1 MKIAENFYRLGTE
14 SAFVVLAKAKKLESE
29 GKEIINLGIGQPDF
43 RTPQHIVDAGKKALE
58 DGHHGYTAANGTLE
72 LRQSVCAHI
81 KRMYSATIDPSRVL
95 ITPGG
100 KPTMYF
106 AIMLFGEPG
115 AEIIYPEP
123 GFPIYESMIN
133 YSGAKAVPMYLSDK
147 NNFSFNC
154 KEVLSLIND
163 KTRLL
168 ILNNP
173 QNPTGGLIPK
183 EQIDELVEGLK
194 KYPHVAIMSDEI
206 YSRQIYNNK
215 KMPSFFYYPELYD
228 RLIVLDGWSKTYA
241 MTGWRLGW
249 SVWPEQFIEPVT
261 RMAINSYSCVSAANQ
276 VAAMA
281 ALDGPHDFL
290 DDMMEKF
297 DKRRKLIVDGLN
309 SIDGITCNNPGG
321 AFYVF
326 PNISGTGLNGSQF
339 AEKCLYEAGVAIVP
353 GTSFG
358 KSANDFVRFS
368 FANSYENIEKALE
381 KLKNSLVCPN

>member
-1 MKIAENFYRLGTE
+1 MKIAANFLRMGTE
-14 SAFVVLAKAKKLESE
+14 SAFVVLAKAKKLEAE

-43 RTPQHIVDAGKKALE
+43 RTPQHIVEAGKQALE
-58 DGHHGYTAANGTLE
+58 AGHHGYTAANGMIE
-72 LRQSVCAHI
+72 LRTSVCKHVH
-81 KRMYSATIDPSRVL
+81 KMYGATIDPSRVL

-115 AEIIYPEP
+115 SEIIYPEP

-183 EQIDELVEGLK
+183 EQIDELADGLK
-194 KYPHVAIMSDEI
+194 KFPHVAVLSDEI
-206 YSRQIYNNK
+206 YSRQIYDNK
-215 KMPSFFYYPELYD
+215 KMPSFFNYPELYD

-249 SVWPEQFIEPVT
+249 SVWPEQFIELVT

-276 VAAMA
+276 VAAIA
-281 ALDGPHDFL
+281 ALEGPHDFL
-290 DDMMEKF
+290 EDMMKQF
-297 DKRRKLIVDGLN
+297 TRRRKLIVDGLN
-309 SIDGITCNNPGG
+309 SIPGITCNNPGG

-326 PNISGTGLNGSQF
+326 PNVSETGMTGEKF

-358 KSANDFVRFS
+358 KSAKDFVRFS

-381 KLKNSLVCPN
+381 KIKKIL

>member
-1 MKIAENFYRLGTE
+1 MKIAENFSRLGTE
-14 SAFVVLAKAKKLESE
+14 SAFVVLAKAKKLEAE

-43 RTPQHIVDAGKKALE
+43 RTPQHIVEAGKKALE
-58 DGHHGYTAANGTLE
+58 DGHHGYTPANGTLE
-72 LRQSVCAHI
+72 LRQSVCTHI
-81 KRMYSATIDPSRVL
+81 KKMYGANIDPARVL

-106 AIMLFGEPG
+106 VIMLFGEPG
-115 AEIIYPEP
+115 SEIIYPEP
-123 GFPIYESMIN
+123 GFPIYESMIQ

-147 NNFSFNC
+147 NNFSFNV
-154 KEVLSLIND
+154 KDVISLINE

-183 EQIDELVEGLK
+183 EQIDELVIELK
-194 KYPHVAIMSDEI
+194 KYPHVAILSDEI
-206 YSRQIYNNK
+206 YSRQIYDNK
-215 KMPSFFYYPELYD
+215 KMPSFFYYPELYN

-249 SVWPEQFIEPVT
+249 SVWPEELIEKVT

-276 VAAMA
+276 VAAIA

-290 DDMMEKF
+290 EDMMDKF
-297 DKRRKLIVDGLN
+297 SKRRKLIVDGLN
-309 SIDGITCNNPGG
+309 SINGITCNNPGG

-326 PNISGTGLNGSQF
+326 PNISGTGLNGTQF
-339 AEKCLYEAGVAIVP
+339 ADKCLYDAGVAIVP

-358 KSANDFVRFS
+358 KSAKDFVRFS

-381 KLKNSLVCPN
+381 KIKKIL

>member
-1 MKIAENFYRLGTE
+1 MKIAANFLRMGTE
-14 SAFVVLAKAKKLESE
+14 SAFVVLAKAKKLEAE

-43 RTPQHIVDAGKKALE
+43 RTPQHIVEAGKQALE
-58 DGHHGYTAANGTLE
+58 AGHHGYTAANGMIE
-72 LRQSVCAHI
+72 LRTSVCKHVH
-81 KRMYSATIDPSRVL
+81 KMYGATIDPSRVL

-115 AEIIYPEP
+115 SEIIYPEP

-183 EQIDELVEGLK
+183 EQIDELAEGLK
-194 KYPHVAIMSDEI
+194 KFPHVAVLSDEI
-206 YSRQIYNNK
+206 YSRQIYDNK
-215 KMPSFFYYPELYD
+215 KMPSFFNYPELYD

-249 SVWPEQFIEPVT
+249 SVWPEQFIELVT

-276 VAAMA
+276 VAAIA
-281 ALDGPHDFL
+281 ALEGPHDFL
-290 DDMMEKF
+290 ENMMKQF
-297 DKRRKLIVDGLN
+297 TRRRKLIVDGLN
-309 SIDGITCNNPGG
+309 SIPGITCNNPGG

-326 PNISGTGLNGSQF
+326 PNVSGTGMTGEKF

-358 KSANDFVRFS
+358 KSAKDFVRFS

-381 KLKNSLVCPN
+381 KIKKIL

>member
-133 YSGAKAVPMYLSDK
+133 YSGAKAVSMYLSDK

-206 YSRQIYNNK
+206 YSRQIYDNK

-381 KLKNSLVCPN
+381 KIKKIL

>member
-1 MKIAENFYRLGTE
+1 MKIAANFLRMGTE
-14 SAFVVLAKAKKLESE
+14 SAFVVLAKAKKLEAE

-43 RTPQHIVDAGKKALE
+43 RTPQHIVEAGKQALE
-58 DGHHGYTAANGTLE
+58 AGHHGYTAANGMIE
-72 LRQSVCAHI
+72 LRTSVCKHVH
-81 KRMYSATIDPSRVL
+81 KMYGATIDPSRVL

-115 AEIIYPEP
+115 SEIIYPEP

-183 EQIDELVEGLK
+183 EQIDELAEGLK
-194 KYPHVAIMSDEI
+194 KFPHVAVLSDEI
-206 YSRQIYNNK
+206 YGRQIYDNK
-215 KMPSFFYYPELYD
+215 KMPSFFNYPELYD

-249 SVWPEQFIEPVT
+249 SVWPEQFIELVT

-276 VAAMA
+276 VAAIA
-281 ALDGPHDFL
+281 ALEGPHDFL
-290 DDMMEKF
+290 EDMMKQF
-297 DKRRKLIVDGLN
+297 TRRRKLIVDGLN
-309 SIDGITCNNPGG
+309 SIPGITCNNPGG

-326 PNISGTGLNGSQF
+326 PNVSETGMTGEKF

-358 KSANDFVRFS
+358 KSAKDFVRFS

-381 KLKNSLVCPN
+381 KIKKIL

>member
-1 MKIAENFYRLGTE
+1 MKIAENFFRLGTE
-14 SAFVVLAKAKKLESE
+14 SAFVVLAKAKKLEAE

-43 RTPQHIVDAGKKALE
+43 RTPQHIVEAGKKALE
-58 DGHHGYTAANGTLE
+58 DGHHGYTPANGTLE
-72 LRQSVCAHI
+72 LRQSVCAHV
-81 KRMYSATIDPSRVL
+81 KRMYGAQVDPTRVL

-100 KPTMYF
+100 KPIMYF

-147 NNFSFNC
+147 NNFSFNV
-154 KEVLSLIND
+154 KDVLSLIND

-183 EQIDELVEGLK
+183 EQIDELAKGLQK
-194 KYPHVAIMSDEI
+194 FPNVAILSDEI
-206 YSRQIYNNK
+206 YSRQIYDNK
-215 KMPSFFYYPELYD
+215 KMPSFFYYPELYN

-249 SVWPEQFIEPVT
+249 SVWPEQFIEQVT

-276 VAAMA
+276 VAAAA
-281 ALDGPHDFL
+281 ALDGPHNFL
-290 DDMMEKF
+290 EDMMDKF
-297 DKRRKLIVDGLN
+297 SKRRKLIVDGLN
-309 SIDGITCNNPGG
+309 SIKGITCNNPGG

-326 PNISGTGLNGSQF
+326 PNVSGTGLNGTQF
-339 AEKCLYEAGVAIVP
+339 ADKCLYDAGVAIVP

-358 KSANDFVRFS
+358 KSAKDFVRFS

-381 KLKNSLVCPN
+381 KIKKIL

>member
-81 KRMYSATIDPSRVL
+81 KRIYSATIDPSRVL

-206 YSRQIYNNK
+206 YSRQIYDNK

-381 KLKNSLVCPN
+381 KIKKIL

>member
-1 MKIAENFYRLGTE
+1 MKIAANFLRMGTE
-14 SAFVVLAKAKKLESE
+14 SAFVVLAKAKKLEAE

-43 RTPQHIVDAGKKALE
+43 RTPQHIVEAGKQALE
-58 DGHHGYTAANGTLE
+58 AGHHGYTAANGMIE
-72 LRQSVCAHI
+72 LRTSVCKHVH
-81 KRMYSATIDPSRVL
+81 KMYGATIDPSRVL

-115 AEIIYPEP
+115 SEIIYPEP

-183 EQIDELVEGLK
+183 EQIDELADGLK
-194 KYPHVAIMSDEI
+194 KFPHVAVLSDEI
-206 YSRQIYNNK
+206 YSRQIYDNK
-215 KMPSFFYYPELYD
+215 KMPSFFNYPELYD

-249 SVWPEQFIEPVT
+249 SVWPEQFIELVT

-276 VAAMA
+276 VAAIA
-281 ALDGPHDFL
+281 ALEGPHDFL
-290 DDMMEKF
+290 EDMMKQF
-297 DKRRKLIVDGLN
+297 TRRRKLIVDGLN
-309 SIDGITCNNPGG
+309 SIPGVTCNNPGG

-326 PNISGTGLNGSQF
+326 PNVSGTGMTGEKF

-358 KSANDFVRFS
+358 KSAKDFVRFS

-381 KLKNSLVCPN
+381 KIKKIL

>member
-1 MKIAENFYRLGTE
+1 MKIAENFSRLGTE
-14 SAFVVLAKAKKLESE
+14 SAFVVLAKAKKLEAE

-43 RTPQHIVDAGKKALE
+43 RTPQHIVEAGKKALE
-58 DGHHGYTAANGTLE
+58 DGHHGYTPANGTLE

-81 KRMYSATIDPSRVL
+81 KKMYGANIDPARVL

-106 AIMLFGEPG
+106 AIMLFGEAG
-115 AEIIYPEP
+115 SEIIYPEP
-123 GFPIYESMIN
+123 GFPIYESMIQ

-147 NNFSFNC
+147 NNFSFNV
-154 KEVLSLIND
+154 KDVISLINER
-163 KTRLL
+163 TRLL

-183 EQIDELVEGLK
+183 EQIDELVIQLK
-194 KYPHVAIMSDEI
+194 KYPHVAILSDEI
-206 YSRQIYNNK
+206 YSRQIYDNK
-215 KMPSFFYYPELYD
+215 KMPSFFYYPELYN

-249 SVWPEQFIEPVT
+249 SVWPEELIEKVT

-276 VAAMA
+276 VAAIA
-281 ALDGPHDFL
+281 ALDGPHEFL
-290 DDMMEKF
+290 EDMMDKF
-297 DKRRKLIVDGLN
+297 SKRRKLIVDGLN
-309 SIDGITCNNPGG
+309 SINGITCNNPGG

-326 PNISGTGLNGSQF
+326 PNISGTGLNGTQF
-339 AEKCLYEAGVAIVP
+339 ADKCLYDAGVAIVP

-358 KSANDFVRFS
+358 KSAKDFVRFS

-381 KLKNSLVCPN
+381 KIKKIL

>member
-1 MKIAENFYRLGTE
+1 MKIAENFSRLGTE
-14 SAFVVLAKAKKLESE
+14 SAFVVLAKAKKLEAE

-43 RTPQHIVDAGKKALE
+43 RTPQHIVEAGKKALE
-58 DGHHGYTAANGTLE
+58 DGHHGYTPANGTLE
-72 LRQSVCAHI
+72 LRQSVCTHI
-81 KRMYSATIDPSRVL
+81 KKMYGANIDPVRVL

-115 AEIIYPEP
+115 SEIIYPEP
-123 GFPIYESMIN
+123 GFPIYESMIQ

-147 NNFSFNC
+147 NNFSFNV
-154 KEVLSLIND
+154 KDVISLINE

-183 EQIDELVEGLK
+183 EQIDELVIELK
-194 KYPHVAIMSDEI
+194 KYPHVAILSDEI
-206 YSRQIYNNK
+206 YSRQIYDNK
-215 KMPSFFYYPELYD
+215 KMPSFFYYPELYN

-249 SVWPEQFIEPVT
+249 SVWPEELIEKVT

-276 VAAMA
+276 VAAIA

-290 DDMMEKF
+290 EDMMDKF
-297 DKRRKLIVDGLN
+297 SKRRKLIVDGLN
-309 SIDGITCNNPGG
+309 SINGITCNNPGG

-326 PNISGTGLNGSQF
+326 PNISGTGLNGTQF
-339 AEKCLYEAGVAIVP
+339 ADKCLYDAGVAIVP

-358 KSANDFVRFS
+358 KSAKDFVRFS

-381 KLKNSLVCPN
+381 KIKKIL

>member
-1 MKIAENFYRLGTE
+1 
-14 SAFVVLAKAKKLESE
+14 
-29 GKEIINLGIGQPDF
+29 
-43 RTPQHIVDAGKKALE
+43 
-58 DGHHGYTAANGTLE
+58 
-72 LRQSVCAHI
+72 
-81 KRMYSATIDPSRVL
+81 
-95 ITPGG
+95 
-100 KPTMYF
+100 
-106 AIMLFGEPG
+106 
-115 AEIIYPEP
+115 
-123 GFPIYESMIN
+123 MIN

-206 YSRQIYNNK
+206 YSRQIYDNK

-381 KLKNSLVCPN
+381 KIKKIL

>member
-1 MKIAENFYRLGTE
+1 MKIAANFLRMGTE
-14 SAFVVLAKAKKLESE
+14 SAFVVLAKAKKLEAE

-43 RTPQHIVDAGKKALE
+43 RTPQHIVEAGKQALE
-58 DGHHGYTAANGTLE
+58 AGHHGYTAANGMIE
-72 LRQSVCAHI
+72 LRTSVCKHVH
-81 KRMYSATIDPSRVL
+81 KMYGATIDPSRVL

-115 AEIIYPEP
+115 SEIIYPEP

-183 EQIDELVEGLK
+183 EQIDELAEGLK
-194 KYPHVAIMSDEI
+194 KFPHVAVLSDEI
-206 YSRQIYNNK
+206 YSRQIYDNK
-215 KMPSFFYYPELYD
+215 KMPSFFNYPELYD

-249 SVWPEQFIEPVT
+249 SVWPEQFIELVT

-276 VAAMA
+276 VAAIA
-281 ALDGPHDFL
+281 ALEGPHDFL
-290 DDMMEKF
+290 EDMMKQF
-297 DKRRKLIVDGLN
+297 TRRRKLIVDGLN
-309 SIDGITCNNPGG
+309 SIPGITCNNPGG

-326 PNISGTGLNGSQF
+326 PNGSGTGMTGEKF

-358 KSANDFVRFS
+358 KSAKDFVRFS

-381 KLKNSLVCPN
+381 KIKKIL

>member
-1 MKIAENFYRLGTE
+1 MQIAENFFRLGTE
-14 SAFVVLAKAKKLESE
+14 SAFVVLAKAKKLEAE

-43 RTPQHIVDAGKKALE
+43 RTPQHIVEAGKKALE
-58 DGHHGYTAANGTLE
+58 DGHHGYTPANGTLE
-72 LRQSVCAHI
+72 LRQSVCAHV
-81 KRMYSATIDPSRVL
+81 KRMYGAQVDPTRVL

-100 KPTMYF
+100 KPIMYF

-133 YSGAKAVPMYLSDK
+133 YSGAKSVPMYLSDK
-147 NNFSFNC
+147 NNFSFNV
-154 KEVLSLIND
+154 KDVLSLIND

-183 EQIDELVEGLK
+183 EQIDELAKGLQK
-194 KYPHVAIMSDEI
+194 FPNVAILSDEI
-206 YSRQIYNNK
+206 YSRQIYDNK
-215 KMPSFFYYPELYD
+215 KMPSFFYYPELYN

-249 SVWPEQFIEPVT
+249 SVWPEQFIEQVT

-276 VAAMA
+276 VAAAA

-290 DDMMEKF
+290 EDMMDKF
-297 DKRRKLIVDGLN
+297 SKRRKLIVDGLN
-309 SIDGITCNNPGG
+309 SIKGITCNNPGG

-326 PNISGTGLNGSQF
+326 PNVSGTGLNGTQF
-339 AEKCLYEAGVAIVP
+339 ADKCLYDAGVAIVP

-358 KSANDFVRFS
+358 KSAKDFVRFS

-381 KLKNSLVCPN
+381 KIKKIL

>member
-1 MKIAENFYRLGTE
+1 MKIAANFLRMGTE
-14 SAFVVLAKAKKLESE
+14 SAFVVLAKAKKLEAE

-43 RTPQHIVDAGKKALE
+43 RTPQHIVEAGKQALE
-58 DGHHGYTAANGTLE
+58 SGHHGYTAANGMIE
-72 LRQSVCAHI
+72 LRTSVCKHVH
-81 KRMYSATIDPSRVL
+81 KMYGATIDPSRVL

-115 AEIIYPEP
+115 SEIIYPEP

-183 EQIDELVEGLK
+183 EQIDELAEGLK
-194 KYPHVAIMSDEI
+194 KFPHVAVLSDEI
-206 YSRQIYNNK
+206 YSRQIYDNK
-215 KMPSFFYYPELYD
+215 KMPSFFNYPELYD

-249 SVWPEQFIEPVT
+249 SVWPEQFIELVT

-276 VAAMA
+276 VAAIA
-281 ALDGPHDFL
+281 ALEGPHDFL
-290 DDMMEKF
+290 EDMMKQF
-297 DKRRKLIVDGLN
+297 TRRRKLIVDGLN
-309 SIDGITCNNPGG
+309 SIPGVTCNNPGG

-326 PNISGTGLNGSQF
+326 PNVSGTGMTGEKF

-358 KSANDFVRFS
+358 KSAKDFVRFS

-381 KLKNSLVCPN
+381 KIKKIL

>member
-1 MKIAENFYRLGTE
+1 MKIAANFLRMGTE
-14 SAFVVLAKAKKLESE
+14 SAFVVLAKAKKLEAE

-43 RTPQHIVDAGKKALE
+43 RTPQHIVEAGKQALE
-58 DGHHGYTAANGTLE
+58 AGHHGYTAANGMIE
-72 LRQSVCAHI
+72 LRTSVCKHVH
-81 KRMYSATIDPSRVL
+81 KMYGATIDPSRVL

-115 AEIIYPEP
+115 SEIIYPEP

-183 EQIDELVEGLK
+183 EQIDELAEGLK
-194 KYPHVAIMSDEI
+194 KFPHVAVLSDEI
-206 YSRQIYNNK
+206 YSRQIYDNK
-215 KMPSFFYYPELYD
+215 KMPSFFNYPELYD

-249 SVWPEQFIEPVT
+249 SVWPEQFIELVT

-276 VAAMA
+276 VAAIA
-281 ALDGPHDFL
+281 ALEGPHDFL
-290 DDMMEKF
+290 EDMMKQF
-297 DKRRKLIVDGLN
+297 TKRRKLIVDGLN
-309 SIDGITCNNPGG
+309 SIPGITCNNPGG

-326 PNISGTGLNGSQF
+326 PNVSGTGMTGEKF

-358 KSANDFVRFS
+358 KSAKDFVRFS

-381 KLKNSLVCPN
+381 KIKKIL

>member
-1 MKIAENFYRLGTE
+1 MKIAENFSRLGTE
-14 SAFVVLAKAKKLESE
+14 SAFVVLAKAKKLEAE

-43 RTPQHIVDAGKKALE
+43 RTPQHIVEAGKKALE
-58 DGHHGYTAANGTLE
+58 DGHHGYTPANGTLE

-81 KRMYSATIDPSRVL
+81 KKMYGANIDPARVL

-115 AEIIYPEP
+115 SEIIYPEP
-123 GFPIYESMIN
+123 GFPIYESMIQ

-147 NNFSFNC
+147 NNFSFNV
-154 KEVLSLIND
+154 KDVISLINER
-163 KTRLL
+163 TRLL

-183 EQIDELVEGLK
+183 EQIDELVIELK
-194 KYPHVAIMSDEI
+194 KYPHVAILSDEI
-206 YSRQIYNNK
+206 YSRQIYDNK
-215 KMPSFFYYPELYD
+215 KMPSFFYYPELYN

-249 SVWPEQFIEPVT
+249 SVWPEELIEKVT

-276 VAAMA
+276 VAAIA
-281 ALDGPHDFL
+281 ALDGPHEFL
-290 DDMMEKF
+290 EDMMDKF
-297 DKRRKLIVDGLN
+297 SKRRKLIVDGLN
-309 SIDGITCNNPGG
+309 SINGITCNNPGG

-326 PNISGTGLNGSQF
+326 PNISGTGLNGTQF
-339 AEKCLYEAGVAIVP
+339 ADKCLYDAGVAIVP

-358 KSANDFVRFS
+358 KSAKDFVRFS

-381 KLKNSLVCPN
+381 KIKKIL

>member
-1 MKIAENFYRLGTE
+1 MKIAANFLRMGTE
-14 SAFVVLAKAKKLESE
+14 SAFVVLAKAKKLEAE

-43 RTPQHIVDAGKKALE
+43 RTPQHIVEAGKQALE
-58 DGHHGYTAANGTLE
+58 AGHHGYTAANGMIE
-72 LRQSVCAHI
+72 LRTSVCKHVH
-81 KRMYSATIDPSRVL
+81 KMYGATIDPSRVL

-115 AEIIYPEP
+115 SEIIYPEP

-183 EQIDELVEGLK
+183 EQIDELAEGLK
-194 KYPHVAIMSDEI
+194 KFPHVAVLSDEI
-206 YSRQIYNNK
+206 YSRQIYDNK
-215 KMPSFFYYPELYD
+215 KMPSFFNYPELYD

-249 SVWPEQFIEPVT
+249 SVWPEQFIELVT

-276 VAAMA
+276 VAAIA
-281 ALDGPHDFL
+281 ALEGPHDFL
-290 DDMMEKF
+290 EDMMKQF
-297 DKRRKLIVDGLN
+297 TRRRKLIVDSLN
-309 SIDGITCNNPGG
+309 SIPGITCNNPGG

-326 PNISGTGLNGSQF
+326 PNVSGTGMTGEKF

-358 KSANDFVRFS
+358 KSAKDFVRFS

-381 KLKNSLVCPN
+381 KIKKIL

>member
-1 MKIAENFYRLGTE
+1 MKIAENLSRLGTE
-14 SAFVVLAKAKKLESE
+14 SAFVVLAKAKKLEAE

-58 DGHHGYTAANGTLE
+58 DGHHGYTAANGMLE
-72 LRQSVCAHI
+72 LRESVSSYI
-81 KRMYSATIDPSRVL
+81 KRMYGSSVDPTRIL

-100 KPTMYF
+100 KPTIYF
-106 AIMLFGEPG
+106 AVMLFGEPG

-147 NNFSFNC
+147 NNFSFDC
-154 KEVLSLIND
+154 KEVLSLINK

-194 KYPHVAIMSDEI
+194 QYPHVAILSDEI
-206 YSRQIYNNK
+206 YSRQIYDNK

-249 SVWPEQFIEPVT
+249 SVWPEQFIELVT

-297 DKRRKLIVDGLN
+297 NKRRKLIVDGLN
-309 SIDGITCNNPGG
+309 SIKGITCNNPGG

-326 PNISGTGLNGSQF
+326 PNVSGTGLSGSQF
-339 AEKCLYEAGVAIVP
+339 ADKCLYEAGVAIVP

-381 KLKNSLVCPN
+381 KIKKIL

>member
-1 MKIAENFYRLGTE
+1 MKIAENFSRLGTE
-14 SAFVVLAKAKKLESE
+14 SAFVVLAKAKKLEAE

-43 RTPQHIVDAGKKALE
+43 RTPQHIVEAGKKALE
-58 DGHHGYTAANGTLE
+58 DGHHGYTPANGTLE

-81 KRMYSATIDPSRVL
+81 KKMYGANIDPARVL

-115 AEIIYPEP
+115 SEIIYPEP
-123 GFPIYESMIN
+123 GFPIYESMIQ

-147 NNFSFNC
+147 NNFSFNV
-154 KEVLSLIND
+154 KDVISLINER
-163 KTRLL
+163 TRLL

-183 EQIDELVEGLK
+183 EQIDELVIQLK
-194 KYPHVAIMSDEI
+194 KYPHVAILSDEI
-206 YSRQIYNNK
+206 YSRQIYDNK
-215 KMPSFFYYPELYD
+215 KMPSFFYYPELYN

-249 SVWPEQFIEPVT
+249 SVWPEELIEKVT

-276 VAAMA
+276 VAAIA
-281 ALDGPHDFL
+281 ALDGPHEFL
-290 DDMMEKF
+290 EDMMDKF
-297 DKRRKLIVDGLN
+297 SKRRKLIVDGLN
-309 SIDGITCNNPGG
+309 SINGITCNNPGG

-326 PNISGTGLNGSQF
+326 PNISGTGLNGTQF
-339 AEKCLYEAGVAIVP
+339 ADKCLYDAGVAIVP

-358 KSANDFVRFS
+358 KSAKDFVRFS

-381 KLKNSLVCPN
+381 KIKKIL

>member
-1 MKIAENFYRLGTE
+1 MKIAENFSRLGTE
-14 SAFVVLAKAKKLESE
+14 SAFVVLAKAKKLEAE

-43 RTPQHIVDAGKKALE
+43 RTPQHIVEAGKKALE
-58 DGHHGYTAANGTLE
+58 DGHHGYTPANGTLE

-81 KRMYSATIDPSRVL
+81 KKMYGANIDPARVL

-115 AEIIYPEP
+115 SEIIYPEP
-123 GFPIYESMIN
+123 GFPIYESMIQ

-147 NNFSFNC
+147 NNFSFNV
-154 KEVLSLIND
+154 KDIISLINER
-163 KTRLL
+163 TRLL

-183 EQIDELVEGLK
+183 EQIDELVIELK
-194 KYPHVAIMSDEI
+194 KYPHVAILSDEI
-206 YSRQIYNNK
+206 YSRQIYDNK
-215 KMPSFFYYPELYD
+215 KMPSFFYYPELYN

-249 SVWPEQFIEPVT
+249 SVWPEELIEKVT

-276 VAAMA
+276 VAAIA
-281 ALDGPHDFL
+281 ALDGPHEFL
-290 DDMMEKF
+290 ADMMDKF
-297 DKRRKLIVDGLN
+297 SKRRKLIVDGLN
-309 SIDGITCNNPGG
+309 SINGITCNNPGG

-326 PNISGTGLNGSQF
+326 PNISGTGLNGTQF
-339 AEKCLYEAGVAIVP
+339 ADKCLYDAGVAIVP

-358 KSANDFVRFS
+358 KSAKDFVRFS

-381 KLKNSLVCPN
+381 KIKKIL

>member
-1 MKIAENFYRLGTE
+1 MKIAENFSRLGTE
-14 SAFVVLAKAKKLESE
+14 SAFVVLAKAKKLEAD

-43 RTPQHIVDAGKKALE
+43 RTPQHIVEAGKKALE
-58 DGHHGYTAANGTLE
+58 DGHHGYTPANGTLE

-81 KRMYSATIDPSRVL
+81 KKMYRANIDPARVL

-115 AEIIYPEP
+115 SEIIYPEP
-123 GFPIYESMIN
+123 GFPIYESMIQ

-147 NNFSFNC
+147 NNFSFNV
-154 KEVLSLIND
+154 KDVISLINER
-163 KTRLL
+163 TRLL

-183 EQIDELVEGLK
+183 EQIDELVIQLK
-194 KYPHVAIMSDEI
+194 KYPHVAILSDEI
-206 YSRQIYNNK
+206 YSRQIYDNK
-215 KMPSFFYYPELYD
+215 KMPSFFYYPELYN

-249 SVWPEQFIEPVT
+249 SVWPEELIEKVT

-276 VAAMA
+276 VAAIA
-281 ALDGPHDFL
+281 ALDGPHEFL
-290 DDMMEKF
+290 EDMMDKF
-297 DKRRKLIVDGLN
+297 SKRRKLIVDGLN
-309 SIDGITCNNPGG
+309 SINGITCNNPGG

-326 PNISGTGLNGSQF
+326 PNISGTGLNGTQF
-339 AEKCLYEAGVAIVP
+339 ADKCLYDAGVAIVP

-358 KSANDFVRFS
+358 KSAKDFVRFS

-381 KLKNSLVCPN
+381 KIKKIL

>member
-1 MKIAENFYRLGTE
+1 MKIAENFFRLGTE
-14 SAFVVLAKAKKLESE
+14 SAFVVLAKAKKLEAE

-43 RTPQHIVDAGKKALE
+43 RTPQHIVEAGKKALE
-58 DGHHGYTAANGTLE
+58 DGHHGYTPANGTLE
-72 LRQSVCAHI
+72 LRQSVCAHV
-81 KRMYSATIDPSRVL
+81 KRMYGAQVDPTRVL

-100 KPTMYF
+100 KPIMYF

-147 NNFSFNC
+147 NNFSFNV
-154 KEVLSLIND
+154 KDVLSLIND

-183 EQIDELVEGLK
+183 EQIDELAKGLQK
-194 KYPHVAIMSDEI
+194 FPNVAILSDEI
-206 YSRQIYNNK
+206 YSRQIYDNK
-215 KMPSFFYYPELYD
+215 KMPSFFYYPELYN

-249 SVWPEQFIEPVT
+249 SVWPEQFIEQVT

-276 VAAMA
+276 VAAAA

-290 DDMMEKF
+290 EDMMDKF
-297 DKRRKLIVDGLN
+297 SKRRKLIVDGLN
-309 SIDGITCNNPGG
+309 SIKGITCNNPGG

-326 PNISGTGLNGSQF
+326 PNVSGTGLNGTQF
-339 AEKCLYEAGVAIVP
+339 ADKCLYDAGVAIVP

-358 KSANDFVRFS
+358 KSAKDFVRFS

-381 KLKNSLVCPN
+381 KIKKIL